1 MNPEENRLIS
11 IIVPVYKTEQ
21 YLKKCVD
28 SILNQTYTDFELI
41 LVDDGT
47 PDNGGKIC
55 DAYQEADSRVIVI
68 HKPNGGSSDA
78 RNAGIQ
84 IAKGEYI
91 TFADSDDWAEPELL
105 EVLYEG
111 IRQGARVSACGF
123 YTIRDGNKKPWREPF
138 DAIRIVSSVDA
149 VKDMMYG
156 HSIDTSAWGKLFHRS
171 CFDEIRFPTGH
182 VYEEVATIYRLM
194 LTQDKTAI
202 TTRPLYNYVK
212 HSDSIVT
219 SSYSSRHMDMLSYS
233 CEMLQ
238 FAEREKPGLIP
249 AARRRIVYACFYL
262 LKTMGAEYRKYP
274 EDVKAIMELFRENK
288 KSVLCDPLVS
298 RRDKGA
304 VYLLSAGVPVFER
317 VWSLYSHL
325 TGRHGNA

>member
-1 MNPEENRLIS
+1 MIS

-68 HKPNGGSSDA
+68 HKPNGGLSDA

-182 VYEEVATIYRLM
+182 VYEEVATTYRLM

-219 SSYSSRHMDMLSYS
+219 SGFSLQDMDMLRFSGG
-233 CEMLQ
+233 MLDY
-238 FAEREKPGLIP
+238 ARNNEPSLIP
-249 AARRRIVYACFYL
+249 AGKRRMVYACCFL
-262 LKTMGAEYRKYP
+262 LKTMGRQYQGFPQETEQILRTFQEYKGEVFRDP
-274 EDVKAIMELFRENK
+274 E
-288 KSVLCDPLVS
+288 VS
-298 RRDKGA
+298 RRDKA
-304 VYLLSAGVPVFER
+304 AILLLSIGPGFFTRAWGI
-317 VWSLYSHL
+317 YSAL